1 MNLSLRL
8 LRKFS
13 VLLPCLF
20 FGFTFSQTLIHHTTN
35 WFGPNANPVPDFT
48 DATIP
53 ENTQLSIYG
62 DYYYGYGD
70 NTETVYIKAEI
81 PLIPQKVSVKVWS
94 PVAEHYEVTDEIK
107 EKRMMLEGN
116 SGFANGDVYIQTR
129 ISLAKELKY
138 RPSVILNSTLKTAS
152 GSGFKNRRFF
162 NTAGYYFDTEIG
174 KSFRFS
180 KIYFDEIRVVG
191 NFGFYSWDVQT
202 PNSNVQ
208 DDAPMY
214 GLKLILK
221 KNNFGWENTF
231 SGYNGWIN
239 RDPDYGNR
247 PSIFASKINY
257 YNRKNT
263 YFIQYQHG
271 VNDFPY
277 NQIRIGATLNFDS
290 LTPNFF

>member
-1 MNLSLRL
+1 MNFSLRL
-8 LRKFS
+8 MRQFS

-20 FGFTFSQTLIHHTTN
+20 FGFTFSQTLIHHNTS

-94 PVAEHYEVTDEIK
+94 PVAEHYDVTDEIK

-129 ISLAKELKY
+129 IFLAKELKY

-152 GSGFKNRRFF
+152 GSGFKNRRFSIQPDIILIPKSGKVSDF
-162 NTAGYYFDTEIG
+162 QKCFLMKSEWLEI
-174 KSFRFS
+174 SDS
-180 KIYFDEIRVVG
+180 
-191 NFGFYSWDVQT
+191 T
-202 PNSNVQ
+202 P
-208 DDAPMY
+208 
-214 GLKLILK
+214 GTCRLRILTCRMTHRCM
-221 KNNFGWENTF
+221 G
-231 SGYNGWIN
+231 
-239 RDPDYGNR
+239 
-247 PSIFASKINY
+247 
-257 YNRKNT
+257 
-263 YFIQYQHG
+263 
-271 VNDFPY
+271 
-277 NQIRIGATLNFDS
+277 
-290 LTPNFF
+290 